1 MRQSGRAGR
10 RAGARARPYALC
22 ASAGTPC
29 GTIGGST
36 ASGSARRAGLRGW
49 ARCRCCTPPV
59 TRQSKALSCCPEVML
74 SPSYSARRCCAGR
87 VSPCCCGSDA
97 AWSSPSQWVIELD
110 SAASESRAQRAD
122 GMRSAAQLLRRVM
135 AAAEEVDQTVRRQWL
150 KMVDKWEAAEVLQ
163 ACS

>member
-1 MRQSGRAGR
+1 M
-10 RAGARARPYALC
+10 
-22 ASAGTPC
+22 
-29 GTIGGST
+29 
-36 ASGSARRAGLRGW
+36 
-49 ARCRCCTPPV
+49 
-59 TRQSKALSCCPEVML
+59 ML

-135 AAAEEVDQTVRRQWL
+135 AAAEEVDQTVRR
-150 KMVDKWEAAEVLQ
+150 KMVDKWEAAEAVLQ